1 MKTNKP
7 KADFFEVVEN
17 VVMYLGFLCIV
28 SLILI
33 NLFNG

>member
-7 KADFFEVVEN
+7 KVDLFEVIEN
-17 VVMYLGFLCIV
+17 IAMYAGFLAIV

-33 NLFNG
+33 NLFNV